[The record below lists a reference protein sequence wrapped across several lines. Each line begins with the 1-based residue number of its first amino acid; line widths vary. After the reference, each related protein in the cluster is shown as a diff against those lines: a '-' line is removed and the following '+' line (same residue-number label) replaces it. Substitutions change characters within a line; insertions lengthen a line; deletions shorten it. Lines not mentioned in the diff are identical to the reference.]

1 MRIARMAA
9 RTIPVMML
17 ALGTDAAVGQAWP
30 AKPVRI
36 VATQPGGLTD
46 VTARLLAQALSANL
60 GRQFIVDNRTAL
72 VAVETAA
79 KAPPDGYTIL
89 VNGSA
94 LWLLPLLRSHVTW
107 DPFRDFMPVTN
118 GVRSPSV
125 LIVHPS
131 LPVKSAAE
139 LIKLAKAKPGSL
151 NYAAGTLGATPHLAA
166 ELFKYMAGV
175 KMVRIGYKG
184 TGPAVTAVIVGE
196 SQVSFPNAGSAMPHV
211 KSGRL
216 KGLAVCSAQP
226 SALAPGLP
234 TVAATGLPGFES
246 VSPQAIFVPAGMP
259 PELVNRLNQE
269 ILRVMNAP
277 EIKERFFKTGLEVA
291 GGTPEELA
299 ALMKAEVARMGK
311 VIKTVGIR
319 EE

>member
-1 MRIARMAA
+1 MRTAQKVA
-9 RTIPVMML
+9 RTIPFVMLLL
-17 ALGTDAAVGQAWP
+17 AADGGFAQAWP
-30 AKPVRI
+30 AKTVRI
-36 VATQPGGLTD
+36 MATQPGGLTD

-60 GRQFIVDNRTAL
+60 GHQFIVDNRTAL

-94 LWLLPLLRSHVTW
+94 LWLLPLLRTNVTW
-107 DPFRDFMPVTN
+107 DPFRDFVPVTD

-125 LIVHPS
+125 LVVHPS

-139 LIKLAKAKPGSL
+139 LIRLAKAKPGSL
-151 NYAAGTLGATPHLAA
+151 NYAAGTIGATPHLAA
-166 ELFKYMAGV
+166 ELFKYMAGIN
-175 KMVRIGYKG
+175 MVRIGYKG

-246 VSPQAIFVPAGMP
+246 VSPQAIFAPAGTAP
-259 PELVNRLNQE
+259 ALVKRLNEE
-269 ILRVMNAP
+269 ILRVMNAA

-291 GGTPEELA
+291 GGTPEELG